1 MLTSKLHL
9 LLGILGVTFAAK
21 QNALDI
27 ESLCGQEAIDLDD
40 LCFLP
45 SGEAKEFPTRSF
57 AAAVA
62 ASPAR
67 GGADLR
73 RCRDRAAEAH
83 ADLSSRL
90 AEAQVAAIA
99 LGVSLYDHLIPAK
112 CAPSFC
118 GCSSCYA
125 GDGDAP
131 VREACCGDGP
141 TPIRA
146 CRDAL
151 QRKHDDL
158 DAAVGVAFDALV
170 AIGDAPRR
178 SAAKGGRNLR
188 GSKKTAK
195 DSVVQPGGDESIV
208 VGNPADE
215 VKLSTS
221 VEDVAGDYVV
231 QPGGDEGIVVGNPA
245 DKVKSSTSVEDVA
258 GDYVDQPGGDEGI
271 VVGNPADE
279 GIIVGKGVMSGN
291 PGFLA
296 KLEAASDLLDAHRR
310 VRLDLDGLA
319 SSYSMGGQEGE
330 EVCED
335 PQLRYYAEVAASP
348 LAQKHACLRSLLDE
362 ATASLVATVTDA
374 PNS

>member
-99 LGVSLYDHLIPAK
+99 LGVSLYDRLIPTK

-178 SAAKGGRNLR
+178 PAAKGGRNLR

-215 VKLSTS
+215 GT
-221 VEDVAGDYVV
+221 
-231 QPGGDEGIVVGNPA
+231 
-245 DKVKSSTSVEDVA
+245 
-258 GDYVDQPGGDEGI
+258 
-271 VVGNPADE
+271 
-279 GIIVGKGVMSGN
+279 IVGKGVMSGN

>member
-1 MLTSKLHL
+1 MLTSKHL
-9 LLGILGVTFAAK
+9 LLGVLGVTFAAK
-21 QNALDI
+21 QNALEI

-118 GCSSCYA
+118 GCPSCYA

-141 TPIRA
+141 T
-146 CRDAL
+146 
-151 QRKHDDL
+151 
-158 DAAVGVAFDALV
+158 
-170 AIGDAPRR
+170 
-178 SAAKGGRNLR
+178 R
-188 GSKKTAK
+188 GCS
-195 DSVVQPGGDESIV
+195 
-208 VGNPADE
+208 
-215 VKLSTS
+215 LLLTS
-221 VEDVAGDYVV
+221 
-231 QPGGDEGIVVGNPA
+231 P
-245 DKVKSSTSVEDVA
+245 
-258 GDYVDQPGGDEGI
+258 
-271 VVGNPADE
+271 
-279 GIIVGKGVMSGN
+279 
-291 PGFLA
+291 
-296 KLEAASDLLDAHRR
+296 
-310 VRLDLDGLA
+310 
-319 SSYSMGGQEGE
+319 
-330 EVCED
+330 D
-335 PQLRYYAEVAASP
+335 PQLQLQPIPAAIASAASR
-348 LAQKHACLRSLLDE
+348 A
-362 ATASLVATVTDA
+362 
-374 PNS
+374 

>member
-118 GCSSCYA
+118 GCPSCYA

-221 VEDVAGDYVV
+221 VEDVAGDYV
-231 QPGGDEGIVVGNPA
+231 
-245 DKVKSSTSVEDVA
+245 
-258 GDYVDQPGGDEGI
+258 DQPGGDEGI

-279 GIIVGKGVMSGN
+279 GTIVGKGVMSGN